1 MAFILPG
8 IFSLI
13 QHLDTLQKAPETY
26 RPERCPQPACR
37 HVGIWGHGC
46 YTRKADRK
54 DLGEACLNPVP
65 ILRFYCPECRC
76 TCSVLPEC
84 IPPRSWY
91 LWEVR
96 QVIFLLLL
104 AGNSIGRTL
113 ASNGS
118 RASRTTIKR
127 WWLRFNHSFLSFSIH
142 LLPHFPCIGRHAGF
156 SGFWKACLDLRP
168 LSSAMRLL
176 HEEGVSVP

>member
-13 QHLDTLQKAPETY
+13 QHLETLRKAPESY
-26 RPERCPQPACR
+26 RPERCPGCDHANVWC
-37 HVGIWGHGC
+37 HGC
-46 YTRKADRK
+46 YTRKPGRK
-54 DLGEACLNPVP
+54 DLEEQSLNPVP
-65 ILRFYCPECRC
+65 IPRFFCPDCRC

-96 QVIFLLLL
+96 QIIFLLLL
-104 AGNSIGRTL
+104 AGNSINRTL
-113 ASNGS
+113 AANGS

-127 WWLRFNHSFLSFSIH
+127 WWQRFNGGFLSFSFH
-142 LLPHFPCIGRHAGF
+142 LRLHFPCLGRHAGF
-156 SGFWKACLDLRP
+156 TEFWTACLALRP

-176 HEEGVSVP
+176 HEEGVPVP